1 MLTIL
6 LPYGSYRG
14 PHINHFLSEAQEVFG
29 DNFNVLGLDKFF
41 KHGLP
46 KDCTICMPRL
56 GGVHTGFE
64 EALQLLKKYEEKGI
78 IMYPNISALLN
89 CRHKDIFYSKCRE
102 IDVPIPDT
110 YTLEFDEEFNLDLIT
125 FEGPYICKPSVG
137 SGGLGIVKADTKKD
151 LSNIIHLI
159 QQKELESEHYL
170 DKIIIQKYI
179 ENTQG
184 FPISTRIYVLNN
196 QVTCSTKIVSKL
208 EKDQNVFETD
218 LEKTIYV
225 DNEEI
230 NFHNINKD
238 NVVSNVISG
247 GSVIPNIA
255 TEYEKEIALK
265 VTKHFN
271 LEFTAMDF
279 VHDVEGNPYVLEAN
293 ISPQVFKTHLLYKI
307 HHPKMIYNFLQEK
320 YGI

>member
-6 LPYGSYRG
+6 LPYASYRE
-14 PHINHFLSEAQEVFG
+14 PHTNHFLSEAQEVFG
-29 DNFNVLGLDKFF
+29 NNFNVLGLDKFF
-41 KHGLP
+41 EHGLP
-46 KDCTICMPRL
+46 EDCTICMPRL
-56 GGVHTGFE
+56 GGVQPGFE
-64 EALQLLKKYEEKGI
+64 EAIQLLKEHEDKGI
-78 IMYPNISALLN
+78 IMYPNISALLD
-89 CRHKDIFYSKCRE
+89 CRHKNIFYSKCQE
-102 IDVPIPDT
+102 IKVPIPDT
-110 YTLEFDEEFNLDLIT
+110 YTIDLNEEFNLDSIT

-137 SGGLGIVKADTKKD
+137 SGGLGIVKTDTKND
-151 LSNIIHLI
+151 LLNIINLI

-170 DKIIIQKYI
+170 DKIIIQKFI

-196 QVTCSTKIVSKL
+196 TVTCSTKIVAKL
-208 EKDQNVFETD
+208 EKDQN
-218 LEKTIYV
+218 
-225 DNEEI
+225 
-230 NFHNINKD
+230 INKY

-265 VTKHFN
+265 VTKHLN

-279 VHDVEGNPYVLEAN
+279 VHDVNGNPYVLEAN
-293 ISPQVFKTHLLYKI
+293 ISPHVFKTYLLYKI
-307 HHPKMIYNFLQEK
+307 HHPKMIYSFLQEE

>member
-14 PHINHFLSEAQEVFG
+14 PHTNHFLSEAQEVFG
-29 DNFNVLGLDKFF
+29 NNFNVLGLDKFF
-41 KHGLP
+41 EHGLP
-46 KDCTICMPRL
+46 EDCTICMPRL
-56 GGVHTGFE
+56 GGVHTGFK
-64 EALQLLKKYEEKGI
+64 EAMQLLKEYEDKGI
-78 IMYPNISALLN
+78 IMYPNISALLD
-89 CRHKDIFYSKCRE
+89 CRHKDIFYSKCQE

-110 YTLEFDEEFNLDLIT
+110 YTINFDEEFNLDVIT

-137 SGGLGIVKADTKKD
+137 SGGLGIVKADTKND
-151 LSNIIHLI
+151 LLNIITLI
-159 QQKELESEHYL
+159 QQKEIESEHYL
-170 DKIIIQKYI
+170 DKIIIQKFI
-179 ENTQG
+179 ENTQD

-196 QVTCSTKIVSKL
+196 KVTCSTKIVAKL

-218 LEKTIYV
+218 SEKTIFV
-225 DNEEI
+225 NSKEI
-230 NFHNINKD
+230 HFHNINKY

-265 VTKHFN
+265 VTKHLN

-279 VHDVEGNPYVLEAN
+279 VHDVNGNPYVLEAN

-307 HHPKMIYNFLQEK
+307 HHPKMIYSFLQEE

>member
-14 PHINHFLSEAQEVFG
+14 PHTNHFLSEAQEVFG
-29 DNFNVLGLDKFF
+29 NNFNVLGLDNFF
-41 KHGLP
+41 KYGLP

-64 EALQLLKKYEEKGI
+64 EAIQLLKKYEEKGI

-110 YTLEFDEEFNLDLIT
+110 YIIELNKKFDLDLIT
-125 FEGPYICKPSVG
+125 FKGPYICKPSVG

-159 QQKELESEHYL
+159 QEKELESEHYL

-196 QVTCSTKIVSKL
+196 QVTCSTKIVAKL
-208 EKDQNVFETD
+208 EKDQNIFETD

-225 DNEEI
+225 NNKEI
-230 NFHNINKD
+230 NFHNIDKE

>member
-14 PHINHFLSEAQEVFG
+14 PHTNHFLSEAQEVFG
-29 DNFNVLGLDKFF
+29 NNFNVLGLDNFF
-41 KHGLP
+41 KYGLP

-64 EALQLLKKYEEKGI
+64 EAIQLLKKYEEKGI

-110 YTLEFDEEFNLDLIT
+110 YIIELNKKFDLDLIT
-125 FEGPYICKPSVG
+125 FKGPYICKPSVG

-159 QQKELESEHYL
+159 QEKELESEHYL

-196 QVTCSTKIVSKL
+196 QVTCSTKIVAKL
-208 EKDQNVFETD
+208 EKDQNIFETD

-307 HHPKMIYNFLQEK
+307 HHPKMIYNFLREK